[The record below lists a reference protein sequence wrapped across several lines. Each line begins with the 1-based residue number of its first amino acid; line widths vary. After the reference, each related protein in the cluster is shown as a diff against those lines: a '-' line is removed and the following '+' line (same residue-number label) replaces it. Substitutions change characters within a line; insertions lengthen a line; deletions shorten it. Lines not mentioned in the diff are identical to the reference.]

1 MTITYFEVL
10 IDWIKANKPNKA
22 QIHEKKVEL
31 CKSLGRKIVPTD
43 IEVYMNANHTD
54 LPLIQ
59 KYLQTKPTRT
69 SSGVTVVATMSAP
82 GLCPHGACTF
92 CPGGLGSFYGD
103 TPMSYTGNEP
113 STMRAMRNEYDPY
126 RIIFNRLQQYIILG
140 QHPDKV
146 EQIIQGGTFPSYS
159 KQYQEDYCYYSFKA
173 YNDFSKEFFAR
184 NAESGEWEFLLEKF
198 KAFFELPCAVGD
210 KQRHERIKEKILAI
224 KSQNKKTLEDEQV
237 ENETTAIR
245 CIGLTIETKPD
256 WGFGEHGLD
265 FLRLG
270 ATRVELGVQTVY
282 DDILQAVNRGHTIQD
297 TWKSVRELRDL
308 AFKLNF
314 HLMPGLPTPQGPKIS
329 KERDIESIRQ
339 IFQDNHYKPDMIKI
353 YPCMV
358 MPGTPLEKE
367 WKDGKFS
374 PITTQEAGEVIVEA
388 FRYVEPWCRIMRIQ
402 RDIPTWAT
410 TAGVDRTNLR
420 QYVDEIAAQRGIK
433 SRDIRAREPRTNA
446 YSGEPHI
453 VVNEF
458 EAGDGR
464 EFFISME
471 AKNENG
477 TDDCLLGFVR
487 LRFPSQCLHPAITPT
502 SGLIRE
508 LHVYGAAVPIGVSDD
523 GKVQHRG
530 FGRQLMAKAEEI
542 AKEHGRDK
550 IIVISGVGVR
560 DYYRK
565 IGYEREG
572 PYMVKKI

>member
-1 MTITYFEVL
+1 MTATYFQTL
-10 IDWIKANKPNKA
+10 IDWIIENKPTKA
-22 QIHEKKVEL
+22 QVHAKKLDL
-31 CKSLGRKIVPTD
+31 CKSMGRKLVPTD
-43 IEVYMNANHTD
+43 IEVYMNAT
-54 LPLIQ
+54 LAEMALINP
-59 KYLQTKPTRT
+59 YLQTKPTRT

-126 RIIFNRLQQYIILG
+126 RVIFNRLQQYIILG

-159 KQYQEDYCYYSFKA
+159 KQYQEDFCYYSFKA
-173 YNDFSKEFFAR
+173 YNDFSKTFFDE
-184 NAESGEWEFLLEKF
+184 NGELLLKKF
-198 KAFFELPCAVGD
+198 KEFFELPCKVGD
-210 KQRHERIKEKILAI
+210 KQRHERIKEKILALKEI
-224 KSQNKKTLEDEQV
+224 DKKSLDAEQV
-237 ENETTAIR
+237 QNETAIIR

-256 WGFGEHGLD
+256 WGFVEHGLD

-297 TWKSVRELRDL
+297 TWKSVKELRDL
-308 AFKLNF
+308 ALKLNF
-314 HLMPGLPTPQGPKIS
+314 HLMPGLPTPAGPRIS

-339 IFQDNHYKPDMIKI
+339 IFQDEHYKPDMIKI

-358 MPGTPLEKE
+358 MPGTPLEKD
-367 WKDGKFS
+367 WIAGKFN

-410 TAGVDRTNLR
+410 TAGVDRSNLR
-420 QYVDEIAAQRGIK
+420 QYVDEIAKQRGIK
-433 SRDIRAREPRTNA
+433 SRDIRAREPRTGT

-458 EAGDGR
+458 TAGDGK

-471 AKNENG
+471 AND
-477 TDDCLLGFVR
+477 TLLGFVR

-502 SGLIRE
+502 SSLVRE
-508 LHVYGAAVPIGVSDD
+508 LHVYGAAVPIGEQAN

-530 FGRQLMAKAEEI
+530 FGKALMAKAEEI
-542 AKEHGRDK
+542 AKQHGKDK
-550 IIVISGVGVR
+550 VIVISGVGVR

-572 PYMVKKI
+572 PYMVKTLK